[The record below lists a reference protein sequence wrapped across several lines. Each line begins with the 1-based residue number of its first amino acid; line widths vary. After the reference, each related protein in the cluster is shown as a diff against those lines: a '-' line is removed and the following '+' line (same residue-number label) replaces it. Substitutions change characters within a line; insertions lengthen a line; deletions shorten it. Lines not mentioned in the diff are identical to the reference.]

1 MSVLPQSSVTA
12 PTVTGA
18 ARPSLPLASS
28 GQSAC
33 PEEPCAL
40 AHAARPRAA
49 AEVAEAFRQPAVL
62 ALRLVL
68 ARARVR
74 QYAGA
79 AVPQRVEAERL
90 VAAAS
95 RWPAALAQA
104 AVGAA
109 RAARLFRVAQVVW
122 RVVPAAAPWVA
133 EAQAPER
140 AALHRKALRVV
151 ACHVL
156 LPCHVDPAAA
166 PWVALVRL
174 EEHAPR
180 AERR

>member
-74 QYAGA
+74 QCAGA
-79 AVPQRVEAERL
+79 AVPQRVDAERL
-90 VAAAS
+90 VAVAS
-95 RWPAALAQA
+95 PWPAAALAQA
-104 AVGAA
+104 AVRAA
-109 RAARLFRVAQVVW
+109 RAARLFRVAQVVS
-122 RVVPAAAPWVA
+122 RVVPAAAPSVA
-133 EAQAPER
+133 
-140 AALHRKALRVV
+140 
-151 ACHVL
+151 
-156 LPCHVDPAAA
+156 
-166 PWVALVRL
+166 
-174 EEHAPR
+174 
-180 AERR
+180 